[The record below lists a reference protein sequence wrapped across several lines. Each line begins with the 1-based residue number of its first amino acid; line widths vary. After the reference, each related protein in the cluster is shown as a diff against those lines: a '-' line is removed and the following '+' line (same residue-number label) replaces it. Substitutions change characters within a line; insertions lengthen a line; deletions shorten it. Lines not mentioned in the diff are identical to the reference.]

1 MVLVILA
8 QQRQEIAVT
17 VTAPPRPP
25 RPSDPLDR
33 DELEALV
40 EALIE
45 EARQRARRRR
55 RIYSAAAA
63 VVALGGAV
71 VFTVFD
77 RAAQSQ
83 TASPAPTAQTG
94 APAVAGRAR
103 IAFTRNTG
111 PMSGDA
117 KELYVMNAD
126 GSGQKRLARIS
137 SYGVPPAWSAD
148 GRRLA
153 FVRGHGPNA
162 EIYVVNSDGSGQR
175 RLTRTSGWEVF
186 PVWSPEGRKIAF
198 LRWGDPEHRG
208 LYVINADGSGQ
219 RKLADK
225 ALFAAPDWS
234 PDGRKIAFVS
244 NRGGPTW
251 CTWQPG
257 CNTEIWVMNADGSG
271 QRNLTRNPAHDSFLP
286 EAITAQHSAWS
297 PDGRKLVF
305 VSDRD
310 GRAGCSWQPGCN
322 TEIWVMNADGSG
334 QRNLTRNPARDD
346 DPAWSPDGRKIAF
359 VSRRDGK
366 PEVYVMNADGSGQR
380 NLTRNPGRDS
390 APAWSPDGRTIAFH
404 SNRDRNT
411 EIYVMNADGSGQ
423 RNLTRYRNHDGSF
436 AWSPAQKK

>member
-1 MVLVILA
+1 M
-8 QQRQEIAVT
+8 
-17 VTAPPRPP
+17 
-25 RPSDPLDR
+25 
-33 DELEALV
+33 
-40 EALIE
+40 
-45 EARQRARRRR
+45 
-55 RIYSAAAA
+55 
-63 VVALGGAV
+63 ALGGV
-71 VFTVFD
+71 VLITVFD

-83 TASPAPTAQTG
+83 TASPAPAAQTG
-94 APAVAGRAR
+94 APAVAESTR
-103 IAFTRNTG
+103 IAFTRNAG
-111 PMSGDA
+111 PMSGNA

-126 GSGQKRLARIS
+126 GSGQKRLTRITS
-137 SYGVPPAWSAD
+137 FGVPPAWSPD

-153 FVRGHGPNA
+153 FVLGHGPNA
-162 EIYVVNSDGSGQR
+162 EIYVVNIDGSGQR
-175 RLTRTSGWEVF
+175 RLTRTSGLEVF
-186 PVWSPEGRKIAF
+186 PVWSPDGRKIAF
-198 LRWGDPEHRG
+198 LRIGDPEHRG

-219 RKLADK
+219 RKLADE
-225 ALFAAPDWS
+225 ASLAAPDWS
-234 PDGRKIAFVS
+234 PDGQKIVFIS

-257 CNTEIWVMNADGSG
+257 CNTEIYVMNADGSG
-271 QRNLTRNPAHDSFLP
+271 QRNLTRNPAHDSNTSYWG
-286 EAITAQHSAWS
+286 AAHSAWS
-297 PDGRKLVF
+297 PNGGKIAF

-310 GRAGCSWQPGCN
+310 GRAGCIGQPGCN
-322 TEIWVMNADGSG
+322 TEIYVMNADGSG

-346 DPAWSPDGRKIAF
+346 EPVWSPDGRKIAF

-423 RNLTRYRNHDGSF
+423 RNLTRYRNNDVSF